1 MMQQRQDRMVDEK
14 ALEKIKEKVHCAF
27 LNFEDVVADLRKGI
41 VEAAKKSLGITIDD
55 EEGW

>member
-1 MMQQRQDRMVDEK
+1 MVDEK